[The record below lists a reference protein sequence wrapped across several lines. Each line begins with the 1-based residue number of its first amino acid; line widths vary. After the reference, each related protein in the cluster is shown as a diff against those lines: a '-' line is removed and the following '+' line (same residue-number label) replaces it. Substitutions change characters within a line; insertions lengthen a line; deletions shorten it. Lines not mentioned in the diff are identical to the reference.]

1 MEWQAK
7 ELPLWG
13 MEREGPR
20 GGGCAMKFA
29 LIAALGVK
37 PEFASPARSAGS
49 EFFCC
54 LSHSRCA
61 LSCYNLT
68 DIPGMFGGVA
78 VRGPQEGSASAAHCR
93 IGLRAP
99 TSYIAILCV
108 YTRAQQRGVRSMP
121 T

>member
-1 MEWQAK
+1 MNNMVFIGFGAINWGAK
-7 ELPLWG
+7 NNAEQKG
-13 MEREGPR
+13 VIEEYAVCTQNTNNTRKGAER
-20 GGGCAMKFA
+20 GGCAMKFA

-78 VRGPQEGSASAAHCR
+78 VRGPQDWPAGAD
-93 IGLRAP
+93 
-99 TSYIAILCV
+99 
-108 YTRAQQRGVRSMP
+108 
-121 T
+121 